1 MLQAKRSELEAKHSV
16 RKKIRMSHRC
26 PVCAQRIKFGVEQKV
41 LDNIDK
47 YPFSHI
53 VLHGNP
59 IHVMIAYI
67 DANMTVRGIEASQS
81 LEISRDGDTFGQ
93 IIRNWSNPRN

>member
-1 MLQAKRSELEAKHSV
+1 MLQAKRTELEANHSV

-26 PVCAQRIKFGVEQKV
+26 PVCAKRIKFGVERTI
-41 LDNIDK
+41 LENTDK
-47 YPFSHI
+47 YPFTHI

-59 IHVMIAYI
+59 VHALIAYI

-81 LEISRDGDTFGQ
+81 VEISRDGDTFGQ
-93 IIRNWSNPRN
+93 ILRNWSNPT